1 MSGIP
6 PPPPPPPPSN
16 AKKLGGSAPPPPPPP
31 GAASAAKK
39 SGPGAPPP
47 PPPMLGGFKPKK
59 KKIVKS
65 EAPPKP
71 KERPKPRMA
80 PAGGMSLMDE
90 LAQKFAKQ
98 NKTQETTFGSDDDE
112 PSPSISTSAKS
123 TPIIEEEKVP
133 AKKEK
138 KTIKPPPPPPPKPS
152 SSYLDDIKTDA
163 TGGISVHNYALGNKE
178 LDEEDIK
185 EIESDIEEDKY
196 EADDDA
202 KEDLDFLL
210 AKRKEKEKKEKEQE
224 KVEDDTPED
233 DQEDEKNMKTI
244 RQSTIRLSKKIA
256 KSKQEIKAK
265 AIVNSEQFLDNDK
278 PTYTS
283 SVWVEMINEEGDKI
297 YLNRLTGETALKNP
311 ESGDGALAMSR
322 NSSDQDEDGNWRW
335 LPDKEEAW
343 IPVKFMRKK
352 PNGKYEYQDV
362 EGISFS
368 ISEKIHKKSIPM
380 LKKSLQNYAHDLL
393 MLDEVN
399 EANILY
405 NIKNRFLKQRI
416 YTRLGKILISVNPYK
431 LYPLYTPEVIEKYQ
445 NARTV
450 TQLPPHVYE
459 IAKLA
464 YEELEKTKHPQSI
477 LIAGESGSGKTEA

>member
-16 AKKLGGSAPPPPPPP
+16 AKKLGGSAPPPPPP

-90 LAQKFAKQ
+90 LAKKFAKQ
-98 NKTQETTFGSDDDE
+98 NKAQETTFGSDDDE
-112 PSPSISTSAKS
+112 PSPSKSTSAKS

-138 KTIKPPPPPPPKPS
+138 KTIKPPPPPPKPS

-210 AKRKEKEKKEKEQE
+210 AKRKEKEEKEKEQE

-380 LKKSLQNYAHDLL
+380 MKKSLQNYAHDLL